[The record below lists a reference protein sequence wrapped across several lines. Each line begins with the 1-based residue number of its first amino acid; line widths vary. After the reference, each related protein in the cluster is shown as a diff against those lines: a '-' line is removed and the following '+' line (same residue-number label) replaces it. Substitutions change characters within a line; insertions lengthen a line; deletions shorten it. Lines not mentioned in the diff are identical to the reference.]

1 MLFIMLIKL
10 CFVKN
15 SPPPPD
21 AERETAFPVFI
32 KRRFVHTETAWT
44 VCVKRRGLQSL
55 RGGGGVPACH
65 RPAAVRG
72 VRRSGRGIPV
82 PPGSLRSPR
91 RANLRC
97 IVSRAFPT
105 LCVLRASS
113 FGTEEIF
120 GVECPPAFGFEIVV
134 DDERVFRPW
143 RIRAVE
149 TMFVSGERS
158 YGVTDASVLLGIIK
172 TDVS

>member
-55 RGGGGVPACH
+55 CGGGGVPACH

-97 IVSRAFPT
+97 IVGRAF
-105 LCVLRASS
+105 LIRHGGNFRRGMSASLWLRGRSRRRTC
-113 FGTEEIF
+113 F
-120 GVECPPAFGFEIVV
+120 PAVAYTGGGNNV
-134 DDERVFRPW
+134 
-143 RIRAVE
+143 RIR
-149 TMFVSGERS
+149 
-158 YGVTDASVLLGIIK
+158 
-172 TDVS
+172 

>member
-1 MLFIMLIKL
+1 MLIKL

-44 VCVKRRGLQSL
+44 VCVKRRGLQSF
-55 RGGGGVPACH
+55 
-65 RPAAVRG
+65 RG

-97 IVSRAFPT
+97 IVGRAFPT

-120 GVECPPAFGFEIVV
+120 GVECPPAFGFEVVV

-172 TDVS
+172 TDAS

>member
-72 VRRSGRGIPV
+72 VRR
-82 PPGSLRSPR
+82 

-97 IVSRAFPT
+97 IVGRAFPT

-120 GVECPPAFGFEIVV
+120 GVECPPAFGFEVVV

>member
-1 MLFIMLIKL
+1 MLIKL

-82 PPGSLRSPR
+82 PPGSLRSPTLYCRQSLSHSLRSSGVLIRHGGNFR
-91 RANLRC
+91 RGMSASLWLRGR
-97 IVSRAFPT
+97 SRRRTCFPAVAYT
-105 LCVLRASS
+105 GGGNNV
-113 FGTEEIF
+113 
-120 GVECPPAFGFEIVV
+120 
-134 DDERVFRPW
+134 
-143 RIRAVE
+143 RIR
-149 TMFVSGERS
+149 
-158 YGVTDASVLLGIIK
+158 
-172 TDVS
+172 

>member
-97 IVSRAFPT
+97 IVGRAFPT

-120 GVECPPAFGFEIVV
+120 GVECPPAFGFEVVV
-134 DDERVFRPW
+134 DDERVSGRGVYGRWKQCSYP
-143 RIRAVE
+143 
-149 TMFVSGERS
+149 VS
-158 YGVTDASVLLGIIK
+158 VPTA
-172 TDVS
+172 

>member
-82 PPGSLRSPR
+82 PPAAFDRLVERIYVVLSAEPFPLFAFFGRPHSARRKFSAWNVRQPLASRS
-91 RANLRC
+91 
-97 IVSRAFPT
+97 
-105 LCVLRASS
+105 
-113 FGTEEIF
+113 
-120 GVECPPAFGFEIVV
+120 
-134 DDERVFRPW
+134 
-143 RIRAVE
+143 
-149 TMFVSGERS
+149 
-158 YGVTDASVLLGIIK
+158 
-172 TDVS
+172 

>member
-97 IVSRAFPT
+97 IVGRAFPT
-105 LCVLRASS
+105 LCEAENIIVQSQIDFLVCFSYSGIYNLASRETGFDGRLDFS
-113 FGTEEIF
+113 STHAIGT
-120 GVECPPAFGFEIVV
+120 
-134 DDERVFRPW
+134 
-143 RIRAVE
+143 
-149 TMFVSGERS
+149 
-158 YGVTDASVLLGIIK
+158 
-172 TDVS
+172 

>member
-1 MLFIMLIKL
+1 MAKAQYNADSITVLEGLEA
-10 CFVKN
+10 V
-15 SPPPPD
+15 
-21 AERETAFPVFI
+21 R
-32 KRRFVHTETAWT
+32 KRP
-44 VCVKRRGLQSL
+44 GMYI
-55 RGGGGVPACH
+55 GGVGTKGLNH
-65 RPAAVRG
+65 LIYEILDNAVDEHLAG
-72 VRRSGRGIPV
+72 YCKQIWVTLEKDGSCTVKDSGRGIPV

-97 IVSRAFPT
+97 IVGRAFPT

-120 GVECPPAFGFEIVV
+120 GVECPPAFGFEVVV

-172 TDVS
+172 TDAS

>member
-32 KRRFVHTETAWT
+32 KRR
-44 VCVKRRGLQSL
+44 S
-55 RGGGGVPACH
+55 
-65 RPAAVRG
+65 AAVRG

-97 IVSRAFPT
+97 IVGRAFPT

-120 GVECPPAFGFEIVV
+120 GVECPPAFGFEVVV

-172 TDVS
+172 TDAS